1 MMHLPLLKSEPLRG
15 PGRAAGGAKESCQLS
30 GDLVDARASRS
41 SRWRCL
47 RQRLRMMVQLDDGAL
62 LIMPLLLLPAA
73 NRQHMIEANG
83 GVLLPELQHRLQIV
97 RRKSDI
103 DDALRQLHLPT
114 ITRTLCP

>member
-1 MMHLPLLKSEPLRG
+1 MQPVVRKRVVDFLAIWPTREPAAVRG
-15 PGRAAGGAKESCQLS
+15 
-30 GDLVDARASRS
+30 SR
-41 SRWRCL
+41 RCL

-62 LIMPLLLLPAA
+62 LIMPVLLLPAA